1 MMPSPM
7 PPNASL
13 KTRLLRLLGLVML
26 GAFGLQMF
34 FFLRVLTMLV
44 VDPGSTAFQRSQ
56 IHQLSAGEFPPRW
69 RQQWVDLPQ
78 ISMNLQQAV
87 LAAEDSAFFEH
98 DGIYWES
105 IEKAWDKNQ
114 RSLARAQR
122 QNSRSSKMPK
132 IVGGSTITQQLAK
145 NLFLSGERTYVRKA
159 QEFLITVY
167 IEALLDKHRIL
178 EIYLN
183 HVEWG
188 SGVFGAQAAAQRYFS
203 QAAQRLSREQAA
215 RLSVMLPRP
224 RFYERMPQSAY
235 LSRQTEVI
243 SNRID
248 QVVIPARPSR

>member
-1 MMPSPM
+1 MMQETVR
-7 PPNASL
+7 L
-13 KTRLLRLLGLVML
+13 KPLLWRTLCLLALGMLGLQL
-26 GAFGLQMF
+26 F
-34 FFLRVLTMLV
+34 FFLRVLAMRAI
-44 VDPGSTAFQRSQ
+44 DPGSTAFQRSQ
-56 IHQLSAGEFPPRW
+56 IHQLSQQQFPPQW
-69 RQQWVDLPQ
+69 RQQWVDLPL
-78 ISMNLQQAV
+78 ISLNLQKAV

-122 QNSRSSKMPK
+122 QNSRATKMPK

-145 NLFLSGERTYVRKA
+145 NLFLSGERSYVRKA
-159 QEFLITVY
+159 QEFLITLY
-167 IEALLDKHRIL
+167 MEALLDKHRIL

-188 SGVFGAQAAAQRYFS
+188 SGVFGAQAAAQRYFAMHPRGLGRQEAS
-203 QAAQRLSREQAA
+203 

-224 RFYERMPQSAY
+224 RHHERMPQSAY
-235 LSRQTEVI
+235 LNRQTEVI

-248 QVVIPARPSR
+248 QVGIPPRTQR

>member
-1 MMPSPM
+1 
-7 PPNASL
+7 
-13 KTRLLRLLGLVML
+13 
-26 GAFGLQMF
+26 
-34 FFLRVLTMLV
+34 
-44 VDPGSTAFQRSQ
+44 
-56 IHQLSAGEFPPRW
+56 
-69 RQQWVDLPQ
+69 VDLPL
-78 ISMNLQQAV
+78 ISLNLQKAV

-122 QNSRSSKMPK
+122 QNSRAAKMPK

-145 NLFLSGERTYVRKA
+145 NLFLSGERSYVRKA
-159 QEFLITVY
+159 QEFLITLY

-188 SGVFGAQAAAQRYFS
+188 SGVFGAQAAAQRYFAMPPKGLGR
-203 QAAQRLSREQAA
+203 QEAA

-224 RFYERMPQSAY
+224 RHHERMPQSAY
-235 LSRQTEVI
+235 LNRQTEVI

-248 QVVIPARPSR
+248 QVGIPPRAPR